1 MCVVPPPKPQEYIH
15 KYVFKTRMKIEH
27 FQNIENFEAVTFGL
41 GNSQWSRMDNYKSSL
56 PGIQLRQEK
65 VCLFP
70 LHN

>member
-1 MCVVPPPKPQEYIH
+1 
-15 KYVFKTRMKIEH
+15 MKIEH